1 MTFTVRI
8 DRGQDAGQSFGSLF
22 EVKTNDGRFV
32 IGAGF
37 LDVYNTRFR
46 SDRHAVQFFVRPT
59 AGEREATAERLPRP
73 TKDAG
78 TYMYDLNGALHAC
91 SHTQDQKVRVWNEE
105 KKGWEVDPCPT
116 HARMRLGSGMLL
128 FDTNRVEYDGKRIL
142 TGPKRGTYR
151 SFYYA
156 QGWLCFYHTDWAG
169 KAGYRAHTNDDAG
182 FTKLY
187 ACPWQPSSD
196 QGVDLSQAVIVTL
209 PVVGETPFAYGQLGR
224 EVVTCS
230 NIGGVYVFAG
240 KTWRTV
246 REPTIGRS
254 YQVYSM
260 INFYDRFLMGQYP
273 TGELFEYDGEKV
285 TRLEGWPPRIPG
297 VRPNAREAQTTVIYG
312 GGLFVGVWP
321 WGELW
326 RYSQDTKQWA
336 SMGRMFTHPKA
347 TDTTTHPY
355 EAGCRAH
362 KLVTNQWGQRVTSL
376 VPIGDSLMV
385 STSAKWP
392 CKWEPKFDFLP
403 DGKWQEY
410 GSVIRLR
417 LPGNLCAPLRWTDGP
432 TELQFTLDA
441 KGMYIAQDGK
451 RLASAKGE
459 PALIRNPGLEAVT
472 WGRGVFG
479 PFGGVA
485 LNGEGP
491 RAE

>member
-8 DRGQDAGQSFGSLF
+8 DRGQDVGQNFGSLF
-22 EVKTNDGRFV
+22 EVKTEDGRFV

-37 LDVYNTRFR
+37 LGLYNTRFR
-46 SDRHAVQFFVRPT
+46 SDRHTVHFFVRPT
-59 AGEREATAERLPRP
+59 TGEREAATERLPRP
-73 TKDAG
+73 TQDAG
-78 TYMYDLNGALHAC
+78 TYMYDLDGALHAC
-91 SHTQDQKVRVWNEE
+91 SHTQDQKVRVWNET
-105 KKGWEVDPCPT
+105 KKGWEVDPCPI
-116 HARMRLGSGMLL
+116 HARMHLGSGMLL
-128 FDTNRVEYDGKRIL
+128 FDTNRVEYNGEPIL
-142 TGPKRGTYR
+142 TKPEHGTR
-151 SFYYA
+151 HRFYYA
-156 QGWLCFYHTDWAG
+156 HGWLCFYHTDRAG
-169 KAGYRAHTNDDAG
+169 KSGYRAHTTDNEG

-187 ACPWQPSSD
+187 ACPWQPTSGK
-196 QGVDLSQAVIVTL
+196 GVDLSQAVALTL
-209 PVVGETPFAYGQLGR
+209 SLVGETPFAYGQLGT
-224 EVVTCS
+224 EILTCS
-230 NIGGVYVFAG
+230 NIGGVYVFEG
-240 KTWRTV
+240 KAWRMV
-246 REPTIGRS
+246 VEPKLSES

-260 INFYDRFLMGQYP
+260 LNFYDRFLMGQYP

-312 GGLFVGVWP
+312 GDLFVGVWP

-326 RYSQDTKQWA
+326 RYSHDTERWSLQ
-336 SMGRMFTHPKA
+336 GRMFTHPEA
-347 TDTTTHPY
+347 TDATTHPY
-355 EAGCRAH
+355 ENGCRAH

-410 GSVIRLR
+410 GAVIRLR

-432 TELQFTLDA
+432 TVLQFTLDTN
-441 KGMYIAQDGK
+441 GMHLAQDGRK
-451 RLASAKGE
+451 LTSTKHEGALAKNS
-459 PALIRNPGLEAVT
+459 GLGAIA

-485 LNGEGP
+485 LNGEVT